1 MTGCGNLPASN
12 WCKAA
17 RHRLDDWSNTWIAL
31 VHTDRAGGGAKYKYG
46 EFDPWGKQSY
56 FAQPYMYVLFNLT
69 ADPYEL
75 YNIYNET
82 KASPAGAHF
91 VAMLK
96 GKLDSYK
103 RCSGDSCR
111 TAAGEIVYSE

>member
-1 MTGCGNLPASN
+1 MT
-12 WCKAA
+12 
-17 RHRLDDWSNTWIAL
+17 HRNDVI
-31 VHTDRAGGGAKYKYG
+31 R
-46 EFDPWGKQSY
+46 
-56 FAQPYMYVLFNLT
+56 YVLFNLT